1 MPLTKLKFKPGI
13 NRETTSYDNEGGWF
27 DMDKVRFRFGVAEKI
42 GGWVKRSVNDSFLGA
57 CRALHS
63 WSTLASAKL
72 LGVGTSQKYYIDE
85 GGVFYDITPL
95 RKTTAAGGVGFSATN
110 SSNIITAT
118 DTAHGCVTGDF
129 VTFSGSL
136 TLGGN
141 ISAAIINQEY
151 KIASVPNGNTYT
163 FVARA
168 NVLGSPP
175 IVQNLKQITINGQ
188 YTPTPVTAMAGDNG
202 NGGGGIAAQYQLNA
216 GLDTSVFSNGWGAG
230 VWNVQSPTTRN
241 WGEASPAGSVLTST
255 LRLWSHDNF
264 GEDLLFNVRNGPIF
278 YKDSS
283 IGLGSR
289 GVNLTSLAGANSVPT
304 IAKQILIS
312 DTNRHIL
319 AFGCD
324 TEAAPGVQDPLVIR
338 FSSQESLTDW
348 QTRATNTAGELRIS
362 SGSEIVAALETRQQ
376 VLVFTDR
383 ALYAMQ
389 FLGAPEVF
397 GITAISENTTI
408 AGPNAVVAVQDNVF
422 WMGESEFYGFGGSV
436 QRIPCLVRDKVFD
449 DFNRGQSEK
458 VTAALNAQSSE
469 VWWFYA
475 SLNSETNDKYV
486 VYNYVESVWSYGDL
500 ARTAWVDRAI
510 FSTPLAAGTDG
521 FLYEHEQGFDDGST
535 TPATAINAYIESS
548 EMDLGEGDQFA
559 FIKRLIPD
567 ITFVNSSNP
576 TPSADFIVQTRN
588 FPGGNFT
595 DTSNSS
601 VVKTASVPVE
611 QFTKQI
617 NIRLRGRSFAL
628 KIQSDG
634 LGVGWRLGAPR
645 LDIRPDG
652 KR

>member
-42 GGWVKRSVNDSFLGA
+42 GGWVKRSAPDSFLGA

-85 GGVFYDITPL
+85 GGVFYDITPI
-95 RKTTAAGGVGFSATN
+95 RRTTAAGGVIFSATN
-110 SSNIITAT
+110 SSTIITAT
-118 DTAHGCVTGDF
+118 DAGHGCVSGDF
-129 VTFSGSL
+129 VTFSGAL

-141 ISAAIINQEY
+141 ISAAVLNQEY
-151 KIASVPNGNTYT
+151 KIDSIPTGNTYT
-163 FVARA
+163 FVART
-168 NVLGSPP
+168 
-175 IVQNLKQITINGQ
+175 VQSLKQITVNGQ
-188 YTPTPVTAMAGDNG
+188 YTPTPVTATAGDNG
-202 NGGGGIAAQYQLNA
+202 SGGGATKGAYQLSV

-230 VWNVQSPTTRN
+230 VWNVQ
-241 WGEASPAGSVLTST
+241 ASPAGSVLTST

-264 GEDLLFNVRNGPIF
+264 GEDLLFNVRNGGIF
-278 YKDSS
+278 YYDSS
-283 IGLGSR
+283 LGLGSR
-289 GVNLTSLAGANSVPT
+289 GVNLSSLAGANSVPT

-324 TEAAPGVQDPLVIR
+324 TEAAPGAQDPLAIR

-348 QTRATNTAGELRIS
+348 QTQSTNTAGELRIS
-362 SGSEIVAALETRQQ
+362 SGSEIVAAIETRRE
-376 VLVFTDR
+376 VVVFTDR
-383 ALYAMQ
+383 ALYSMQ

-397 GITAISENTTI
+397 GITSISENTTI
-408 AGPNAVVAVQDNVF
+408 AGPNAVVAVQDNLF
-422 WMGESEFYGFGGSV
+422 WMGESEFYGYGGSV

-548 EMDLGEGDQFA
+548 EIDLGEGDQFA

-576 TPSADFIVQTRN
+576 TPSANFIVQTRN

-645 LDIRPDG
+645 VDIRPDG
-652 KR
+652 RR

>member
-42 GGWVKRSVNDSFLGA
+42 GGWVKRSAPDSFLGA

-85 GGVFYDITPL
+85 GGVFYDIT
-95 RKTTAAGGVGFSATN
+95 ATN
-110 SSNIITAT
+110 SSTIITAT
-118 DTAHGCVTGDF
+118 DAGHGCVSGDF
-129 VTFSGSL
+129 VTFSGAL

-141 ISAAIINQEY
+141 ISAAVLNQEY
-151 KIASVPNGNTYT
+151 KIDSIPTGNTYT
-163 FVARA
+163 FVART
-168 NVLGSPP
+168 
-175 IVQNLKQITINGQ
+175 VQSLKQITVNGQ
-188 YTPTPVTAMAGDNG
+188 YTPTPVTATAGDNG
-202 NGGGGIAAQYQLNA
+202 SGGGATKGAYQLSV

-230 VWNVQSPTTRN
+230 VWNVQAPTTRG

-264 GEDLLFNVRNGPIF
+264 GEDLLFNVRNGGIF
-278 YKDSS
+278 YYDSS
-283 IGLGSR
+283 LGLGSR
-289 GVNLTSLAGANSVPT
+289 GVNLSSLAGANSVPT

-324 TEAAPGVQDPLVIR
+324 TEAAPGAQDPLAIR

-348 QTRATNTAGELRIS
+348 QTQSTNTAGELRIS
-362 SGSEIVAALETRQQ
+362 SGSEIVAAIETRRE
-376 VLVFTDR
+376 VVVFTDR
-383 ALYAMQ
+383 ALYSMQ

-397 GITAISENTTI
+397 GITSISENTTI
-408 AGPNAVVAVQDNVF
+408 AGPNAVVAVQDNLF
-422 WMGESEFYGFGGSV
+422 WMGESEFYGYGGSV

-548 EMDLGEGDQFA
+548 EIDLGEGDQFA

-576 TPSADFIVQTRN
+576 TPSANFIVQTRN

-645 LDIRPDG
+645 VDIRPDG
-652 KR
+652 RR